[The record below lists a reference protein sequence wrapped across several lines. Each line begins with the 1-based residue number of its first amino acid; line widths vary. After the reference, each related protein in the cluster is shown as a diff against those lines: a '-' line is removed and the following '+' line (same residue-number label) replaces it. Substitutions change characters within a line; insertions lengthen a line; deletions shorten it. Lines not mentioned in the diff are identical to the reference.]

1 MGIFDAI
8 SNIAEMAVDPI
19 IALATGGPSA
29 AVATVARPP
38 ERTQTFE
45 NSRRSQIMYQQDPG
59 LSQGFSGMTPSRA
72 SSGSSSFF
80 GSLGQTIGGFGR
92 DVGGFVQDIAPA
104 LNLFG
109 IGGQPQRTNAGTAI
123 SVDVGRP
130 QETAQSGEIL
140 GANLGLAP
148 ALFQGARSFLRTP
161 GGQTALGFGA
171 GALGAALSGGADG
184 KPRITRRMKSDV
196 RRIYNMSMGN
206 PDITA
211 QILNQMGTYPRITF
225 DAATV
230 FFILTKR
237 FRNDGPVVT
246 KAAVRK
252 TKTTLRRMKGVV
264 DMYNS
269 VCKPTATR
277 RRAAPSRAK
286 AVQLISN
293 K

>member
-1 MGIFDAI
+1 MGFLDSLGTVFERVVPTAI
-8 SNIAEMAVDPI
+8 GF
-19 IALATGGPSA
+19 ATGGPPGA
-29 AVATVARPP
+29 ATAAAGVERAK
-38 ERTQTFE
+38 RTQKNIERAEF
-45 NSRRSQIMYQQDPG
+45 MYQQDPG
-59 LSQGFSGMTPSRA
+59 LSQGFIGNAPSTA
-72 SSGSSSFF
+72 SAGSSGFF
-80 GSLGQTIGGFGR
+80 GNLGQTIGGFGR

-109 IGGQPQRTNAGTAI
+109 IGGQTQRANAGTAI

-130 QETAQSGEIL
+130 EETSSSGEIL
-140 GANLGLAP
+140 GANLGLGSNLIQA
-148 ALFQGARSFLRTP
+148 ATRFARSP
-161 GGQTALGFGA
+161 AGGSAIGFGA
-171 GALGAALSGGADG
+171 GALGAALSGGQNG
-184 KPRITRRMKSDV
+184 SPRITRRMKSDV

-211 QILNQMGTYPRITF
+211 QILNQMGTYPKINF

-269 VCKPTATR
+269 VCKPTTR
-277 RRAAPSRAK
+277 RAPARRAAPK
-286 AVQLISN
+286 AVQLIKN
-293 K
+293 

>member
-1 MGIFDAI
+1 MGFLDSLGTVLTRVVPTAI
-8 SNIAEMAVDPI
+8 GF
-19 IALATGGPSA
+19 ATGGPIGA
-29 AVATVARPP
+29 ATSLAGVEQAKKNEKNL
-38 ERTQTFE
+38 ERAEF
-45 NSRRSQIMYQQDPG
+45 MYQQDPG
-59 LSQGFSGMTPSRA
+59 LSQGFIGSQPSTASAGSG
-72 SSGSSSFF
+72 SFF
-80 GSLGQTIGGFGR
+80 GNLGSTIGSFGR
-92 DVGGFVQDIAPA
+92 DVGGFVSDIAPA
-104 LNLFG
+104 LSLFG
-109 IGGQPQRTNAGTAI
+109 IGNQPQRTNGGTAI

-130 QETAQSGEIL
+130 QETAMSGEIL

-161 GGQTALGFGA
+161 GGQTALGFGGA
-171 GALGAALSGGADG
+171 ALGAVFAGDG
-184 KPRITRRMKSDV
+184 QAAPRITRKMKSDV
-196 RRIYNMSMGN
+196 RRIYMMAGMD
-206 PDITA
+206 PAATA
-211 QILNQMGTYPRITF
+211 QILNNLGTYPRLNF
-225 DAATV
+225 NASMV

-269 VCKPTATR
+269 VCKPTAPR

>member
-1 MGIFDAI
+1 MGFFDLI
-8 SNIAEMAVDPI
+8 ENAVEFVAKP
-19 IALATGGPSA
+19 LAGFVIGGPSGFAKGA
-29 AVATVARPP
+29 ASIKGKGKVL
-38 ERTQTFE
+38 ERTENQMSMYSGFGEGQIRSTFPPV
-45 NSRRSQIMYQQDPG
+45 NTAPAG
-59 LSQGFSGMTPSRA
+59 GN
-72 SSGSSSFF
+72 SFF
-80 GSLGQTIGGFGR
+80 GNLGQTIGSFGR
-92 DVGGFVQDIAPA
+92 DVGGFVSDIAPA

-130 QETAQSGEIL
+130 QETAMSGEIL

-148 ALFQGARSFLRTP
+148 ALVQGARSFLRTP
-161 GGQTALGFGA
+161 GGQTALGFGGA
-171 GALGAALSGGADG
+171 ALGAAFAGDG
-184 KPRITRRMKSDV
+184 QSAPRITRKMKSDV
-196 RRIYNMSMGN
+196 RRIYMMAGMD
-206 PDITA
+206 PAATA
-211 QILNQMGTYPRITF
+211 QILNNLGTYPRMNF
-225 DAATV
+225 NAALV

-252 TKTTLRRMKGVV
+252 TKSTLRRMKGVV

-269 VCKPTATR
+269 VCKPTAPR